1 MNSDRKVGSCDWQ
14 KKNEAKQ
21 HGGVS
26 LLLTAGFYL
35 DLHSVINIFS
45 KGLALIREIGHMS

>member
-1 MNSDRKVGSCDWQ
+1 MNSDRKAGSCDWQ
-14 KKNEAKQ
+14 KKNEAQQ

-26 LLLTAGFYL
+26 LLLTGFYL

-45 KGLALIREIGHMS
+45 KCLALIREIGYRS

>member
-35 DLHSVINIFS
+35 DLHSVIKIFS
-45 KGLALIREIGHMS
+45 KCLALIREIGHMS